1 MRKQI
6 FQTLSLKMISI
17 GQHKSDDLEIFLYPR
32 DQKARGQLGR
42 VFTVSEQ
49 APYEGEKGEQSVC
62 GVFPSRPLSYVYFR
76 PPVCFFPLPTNQCGE
91 PVHRLRSL
99 RWQRFCIR
107 IENTQTPLL
116 PCFDIEAIV
125 VSKFYPCKSSAA
137 SAFHVCV

>member
-32 DQKARGQLGR
+32 DQKARGQPGR

-76 PPVCFFPLPTNQCGE
+76 PPACLFLSFTYKPMRGACSQAKISTLAEILYTN
-91 PVHRLRSL
+91 
-99 RWQRFCIR
+99 
-107 IENTQTPLL
+107 
-116 PCFDIEAIV
+116 
-125 VSKFYPCKSSAA
+125 
-137 SAFHVCV
+137 